1 LIKLQIN
8 PIFREKNQTL
18 KSKSMGTNRLAPI
31 CKNRLAGLPIRR
43 GAATV
48 ELAILLPVL
57 ITILVGAL
65 EIGNMFSIKSALQN
79 AAREGAR
86 HAVLPLATPES
97 VTTSCN
103 QSLAASGLTGVAV
116 AITPSPKSAKSGT
129 MISVS
134 VSATYS
140 QNSWLPSG
148 GILGDKQLV
157 STVVMRKE

>member
-1 LIKLQIN
+1 MD
-8 PIFREKNQTL
+8 
-18 KSKSMGTNRLAPI
+18 SNRLTPPL
-31 CKNRLAGLPIRR
+31 CKKRPTGPAIRQ

-48 ELAILLPVL
+48 ELALLLPVL
-57 ITILVGAL
+57 VTILVGAL
-65 EIGNMFSIKSALQN
+65 EIGNMFSVKSALQN

-86 HAVLPLATPES
+86 RAVLPLATQQS

-103 QSLAASGLTGVAV
+103 ESLAATGLTGVSV
-116 AITPSPKSAKSGT
+116 AIYPSPNSAKSGT

-134 VSATYS
+134 VSTQYS

-148 GILGDKQLV
+148 GIMGDKQLI